1 MIFVSKDH
9 FSYHF
14 DPNLAPATTVE
25 VEERFEVETMDC
37 FSDELKTESDL
48 FTDLDMAHINPCTGP
63 VYVKGA
69 QPGDVIALK
78 IEKIT
83 LRDWGILTLIPAEGV
98 LQRLTKSP
106 VSKIVK
112 IHQKS
117 GDDGYVEYGPNIRVS
132 LRPHIGTIGTSP
144 NLRFPTG
151 HTGIHGG
158 NMDIRDLGE
167 GSVIYM
173 PVFVPGGLIS
183 LGDVHANMGNAE
195 IAIGVET
202 GAKIELSVQAVYE
215 NTFLRAPMIETPTH
229 WITYAEAT
237 SGQVGLYD
245 LCTRMAEFLCS
256 RTGVSVED
264 AALLISIT
272 GDVSFGQWA
281 ESGQNYTFYLKFPKD
296 VFTDGKLSKFQ
307 A

>member
-1 MIFVSKDH
+1 MTFVSKDFH
-9 FSYHF
+9 SYHF
-14 DPNLAPATTVE
+14 DPNLKPAATVG
-25 VEERFEVETMDC
+25 VGERFEVETMDC
-37 FSDELKTESDL
+37 FSDELVSETDL
-48 FTDLDMAHINPCTGP
+48 FTNLDMSHINPCTGP
-63 VYVKGA
+63 VYVKDA
-69 QPGDVIALK
+69 QPGDVIAMK
-78 IEKIT
+78 IEKIK
-83 LRDWGILTLIPAEGV
+83 LRDWGVLTLIPAEGV
-98 LQRLTKSP
+98 LQRITKAP
-106 VSKIVK
+106 VTKIVK
-112 IHQKS
+112 IHQNS
-117 GDDGYVEYGPNIRVS
+117 GSDGYVDYAPNIRVA

-158 NMDIRDLGE
+158 NMDIPELGE

-183 LGDVHANMGNAE
+183 MGDVHANMGNAE

-202 GAKIELSVQAVYE
+202 GSRIELTVQKIYE
-215 NTFLRAPMIETPTH
+215 NTFLRAPMIETKTH
-229 WITYAEAT
+229 WIAYAEAT

-272 GDVSFGQWA
+272 GDVSFGQWSEA
-281 ESGQNYTFYLKFPKD
+281 GQNYTFYVKFPKS
-296 VFTDGKLSKFQ
+296 VFTDGKLDQFK